1 MSRVKKYRYSEAIES
16 QLIPFEYYLQKLG
29 NGESTI
35 RQKANYAAYFLNW
48 LESEHLPTTETTY
61 NDMLNFI
68 DYCHLEEL
76 SKRHINTI
84 LRAIRNYYEHMKE
97 QGLTVINPALNLH
110 LKGIR
115 KKLPGNLIGYAELI
129 ALHAN
134 YPDKTLR
141 DKRNKAM
148 LGLFVYQGITTEE
161 LHRLEPE
168 NLNLQ
173 QGKIRIV
180 GNRKRKGRTLELNPC
195 QILELYEY
203 LRHVRPKVNTGNSPQ
218 LFISMEGNEQLK
230 NTLHHMF
237 RDIQK
242 EHLNIRNPKQTCLT
256 ARQVRAS
263 VITYWLKNHNLRQVQ
278 YMSGHKYVS
287 STERYQLNNL
297 DTLKSK
303 LEKHHP
309 LQGTKTKY

>member
-1 MSRVKKYRYSEAIES
+1 MES
-16 QLIPFEYYLQKLG
+16 QLIPFRYYLQKLG
-29 NGESTI
+29 NSDNTI
-35 RQKANYAAYFLNW
+35 RQKSNYTAYFLNW
-48 LESEHLPTTETTY
+48 LESENLPTTEATY

-76 SKRHINTI
+76 SKRHINTV
-84 LRAIRNYYEHMKE
+84 LRSVRNFYEYLKE
-97 QGLTVINPALNLH
+97 QGLAVNNPALNLH
-110 LKGIR
+110 LKGI
-115 KKLPGNLIGYAELI
+115 KQKLPSNIIDYAELVE
-129 ALHAN
+129 LHVS
-134 YPDKTLR
+134 YTDKTMR

-173 QGKIRIV
+173 QGKIRIA

-203 LRHVRPKVNTGNSPQ
+203 SRHVRPTINTGNSPQ
-218 LFISMEGNEQLK
+218 LFVSIEGNEQLK

-237 RDIQK
+237 RGIRK
-242 EHLNIRNPKQTCLT
+242 EHPNIRNPKQI
-256 ARQVRAS
+256 RAS
-263 VITYWLKNHNLRQVQ
+263 AITYWLKNHNLRQVQ
-278 YMSGHKYVS
+278 YMAGHKYVS

-297 DTLKSK
+297 DNLQKK
-303 LEKHHP
+303 LEIHHP